1 MALSIISAM
10 PTSFKVELLK
20 GVHDFSDPGGDTFKI
35 ALFKALEDGT
45 GTFGAATTNY
55 SQMGTDEVANGNG
68 YTTGGQTLTAVTPV
82 ADGTSAVT
90 TFLTVSW
97 AGANFTASGALI
109 YNTSASNAACAVI
122 SFGGNQTALNQTFQ
136 IDFPSALASTAIIS
150 IS

>member
-1 MALSIISAM
+1 M

-20 GVHDFSDPGGDTFKI
+20 GVHDFSNPGGDVFKI

-45 GTFGAATTNY
+45 GTFGSATTNY
-55 SQMGTDEVANGNG
+55 SQMGSDEVANGNG
-68 YTTGGQTLTAVTPV
+68 YTTGGLALTSVTPV

-90 TFLTVSW
+90 TFLTASW
-97 AGANFTASGALI
+97 SGASFTASGALI

-136 IDFPSALASTAIIS
+136 LDFPSPLASTAIIS